1 MSELPIC
8 IILGV
13 GGKNPDTVIQGTKI
27 CFKYLQNVHET
38 NIYYYFLSCS
48 GILGGEALTETS
60 LESENLVAHKWDIV
74 NKYYNTSIHLCKMT
88 DRILLSESTAERIDA
103 LVIYFNSTA
112 VMKH

>member
-1 MSELPIC
+1 MSWVWVVKTQTQLLKVPKYDSNIYVHENNINYFFLSH
-8 IILGV
+8 LGV
-13 GGKNPDTVIQGTKI
+13 
-27 CFKYLQNVHET
+27 
-38 NIYYYFLSCS
+38 
-48 GILGGEALTETS
+48 LGGEELTETS

-112 VMKH
+112 VMKD

>member
-1 MSELPIC
+1 VWVVKTQTQL
-8 IILGV
+8 
-13 GGKNPDTVIQGTKI
+13 
-27 CFKYLQNVHET
+27 FKVPKYDT
-38 NIYYYFLSCS
+38 NIYVHENNIYYFFSSHL
-48 GILGGEALTETS
+48 GILGGEVLTETS

-112 VMKH
+112 VMKD

>member
-1 MSELPIC
+1 M
-8 IILGV
+8 
-13 GGKNPDTVIQGTKI
+13 IQI
-27 CFKYLQNVHET
+27 FMYHEN
-38 NIYYYFLSCS
+38 NIYYFFSSHL
-48 GILGGEALTETS
+48 GILGGEVLTETS

-112 VMKH
+112 VMKD